1 MKIQQARF
9 VGSFPSHELA
19 PQNKLPEIAVGGRS
33 NVGKSSLIN
42 SLLGQR
48 KLAQISKS
56 PGKTRLLNY
65 FTVIGQGG
73 RELLHFVDLPGFGYA
88 RVGVSE
94 RNSWQKMIES
104 YVENSDKL
112 RGFILLIDA
121 RRGPKDEEIQL
132 IEYLLLH
139 KKYICPIFTKT
150 DKLTRQATINI
161 ARGADEIFKAF
172 GDRVGQPIL
181 HSSVKKTG
189 NDLIW
194 HWILKRIGDESK

>member
-1 MKIQQARF
+1 MKIQQAKF
-9 VGSFPSHELA
+9 VGSFPSYELA

-65 FTVIGQGG
+65 FTVVGQGG
-73 RELLHFVDLPGFGYA
+73 KELLHFVDLPGFGYA

-112 RGFILLIDA
+112 KGFILLIDA
-121 RRGPKDEEIQL
+121 RRGPENEETQL

-139 KKYICPIFTKT
+139 NKTVCPIFTKT
-150 DKLTRQATINI
+150 DKLTRQDNI
-161 ARGADEIFKAF
+161 IMAREANEIFRAF
-172 GDRVGQPIL
+172 GDKVGQPIL
-181 HSSVKKTG
+181 HSSIKKTG

-194 HWILKRIGDESK
+194 HWILERIGDESK

>member
-1 MKIQQARF
+1 MKIQQAKF
-9 VGSFPSHELA
+9 VGSFPSYELA

-65 FTVIGQGG
+65 FTVIRQGG
-73 RELLHFVDLPGFGYA
+73 RELFHFVDLPGFGYA
-88 RVGVSE
+88 RVGAAE
-94 RNSWQKMIES
+94 RNNWQKMIEG
-104 YVENSDKL
+104 YVENSVRL

-121 RRGPKDEEIQL
+121 RRGPEDEEMQL
-132 IEYLLLH
+132 IEYLILH

-150 DKLTRQATINI
+150 DKMTRQDNINM
-161 ARGADEIFKAF
+161 AREADEMFREF
-172 GDRVGQPIL
+172 GNRVGQPIL

-194 HWILKRIGDESK
+194 HWILERIGDESK